1 MTAVST
7 FGAHASASVKLDKAK
22 CDWLFMFAYF
32 ATSLLAIA
40 MLFMN
45 VLEYKAGLVGKS
57 SMVIPAL
64 LLACLLCEF
73 AFLARRFSNDV
84 QKVFLLISVPAVL
97 AFGLFIIPGT
107 VPDEQAHIAQAL
119 DLFGRHS
126 GSFLVPKVLDPV
138 SLPHTYTDLYAS
150 ILTPDSWDSMISC
163 DRYVAYA
170 DGLYAIPAMVISVLR
185 VLNVNAMVAVVIAR
199 LVNGVL
205 FCAAGYYIIRLLPCG
220 KTALMVFLLNPML
233 IQQEASL
240 SADVLVNIAAI
251 AFVVYFLKLNSQK
264 EIARKEWLIFAA
276 LTVVITLAK
285 MMFAPL
291 ALLWFVFLNR
301 RLSGKWLLAAYLGIF
316 LVCCALAALVVVFY
330 HGSYFPASFELMRSP
345 AECARVLANS
355 IWIAGPFWINS
366 YLGQFLASLNL
377 ATWTPC
383 VYVYLVLQVVVLF
396 YSDEDC
402 SVLVRGVDKVFVCV
416 LCLVNLLLLVLTM
429 RNWSLEVDKVTDYIL
444 GIQGRYLFPLVLL
457 PLCCMLRPGKK
468 RSEGNVLITSAAL
481 LAAIFSINM
490 VPIITFYL

>member
-251 AFVVYFLKLNSQK
+251 TFVVYFLKLNSQK

>member
-1 MTAVST
+1 MTAIST
-7 FGAHASASVKLDKAK
+7 FGAHVSASVKLDNVKR
-22 CDWLFMFAYF
+22 DWLFMFAYF

-40 MLFMN
+40 MLFTN
-45 VLEYKAGLVGKS
+45 VLEYKAGLVGKA

-73 AFLARRFSNDV
+73 AFLARRFSCDV

-107 VPDEQAHIAQAL
+107 VPDEPAHIAQAL

-126 GSFLVPKVLDPV
+126 GSFLVPKALGPD
-138 SLPHTYTDLYAS
+138 SLPHTYADLYAS
-150 ILTPDSWDSMISC
+150 ISTPDSWDSMISC
-163 DRYVAYA
+163 DRYVAYL
-170 DGLYAIPAMVISVLR
+170 DGLYAIPAMVILVLR
-185 VLNVNAMVAVVIAR
+185 LLNVNAMVAVIIAR
-199 LVNGVL
+199 VVNGVL

-264 EIARKEWLIFAA
+264 EVARKEWLIFAA
-276 LTVVITLAK
+276 LTVVMALAK

-291 ALLWFVFLNR
+291 ALLWLVFFNR
-301 RLSGKWLLAAYLGIF
+301 RLSGKRLLAAYLGIF

-330 HGSYFPASFELMRSP
+330 RGPLFPASFALMRSP
-345 AECARVLANS
+345 AECARVLASS
-355 IWIAGPFWINS
+355 IWNVGPFWIDS
-366 YLGQFLASLNL
+366 YLGKYLAALNL

-396 YSDEDC
+396 YNDEDC

-429 RNWSLEVDKVTDYIL
+429 RGWSLEVDKVADYIL
-444 GIQGRYLFPLVLL
+444 GIQGRYFFPLVLL

-468 RSEGNVLITSAAL
+468 RSEGRVLVTSAAL
-481 LAAIFSINM
+481 LVAVFSINM
-490 VPIITFYL
+490 IPVITFYL

>member
-429 RNWSLEVDKVTDYIL
+429 RNWSLEVDKVTDYIF

>member
-1 MTAVST
+1 MTAIST
-7 FGAHASASVKLDKAK
+7 FGAHASASVKLDNAK
-22 CDWLFMFAYF
+22 RDWLFMFTYF

-40 MLFMN
+40 MLFTN
-45 VLEYKAGLVGKS
+45 VLEYKAGLVGKA

-107 VPDEQAHIAQAL
+107 VPDEHAHIAQAL

-126 GSFLVPKVLDPV
+126 GSFLVPKVLDPD
-138 SLPHTYTDLYAS
+138 SLPHTYADLYAS
-150 ILTPDSWDSMISC
+150 ISTPDSWDSMISC
-163 DRYVAYA
+163 DRYVAYL

-185 VLNVNAMVAVVIAR
+185 LLNVNAMLAVIVAR
-199 LVNGVL
+199 LVNGTL
-205 FCAAGYYIIRLLPCG
+205 FCAAGYFFIRLLPSG

-233 IQQEASL
+233 VQQEASL

-264 EIARKEWLIFAA
+264 EITKKELLIFAA
-276 LTVVITLAK
+276 LTLAMAVSK

-291 ALLWFVFLNR
+291 VLLWLVFLNR
-301 RLSGKWLLAAYLGIF
+301 KLVGKKLLAVYLGVFIA
-316 LVCCALAALVVVFY
+316 CCALAAVIVAFY
-330 HGSYFPASFELMRSP
+330 RGSFFPASFELMRSP
-345 AECARVLANS
+345 GECVRVLLNS
-355 IWIAGPFWINS
+355 IWVAGPFWINS
-366 YLGQFLASLNL
+366 YLGQFLGSLNI

-383 VYVYLVLQVVVLF
+383 VLAYLVLQIVVLF
-396 YSDEDC
+396 YNDEDC
-402 SVLVRGVDKVFVCV
+402 DDLVCGVDKAFVSI
-416 LCLVNLLLLVLTM
+416 LCFVNLILLVLTM
-429 RNWSLEVDKVTDYIL
+429 REWSLEVDKVTDYIL

-457 PLCCMLRPGKK
+457 PVCCLLRPGKR
-468 RSEGNVLITSAAL
+468 RSEGHVLVTSAAL
-481 LAAIFSINM
+481 LVAIFSINM
-490 VPIITFYL
+490 IPIITFYL

>member
-1 MTAVST
+1 MSATIIP
-7 FGAHASASVKLDKAK
+7 GAHATVNVKTDDARR
-22 CDWLFMFAYF
+22 DWLLLFTYF
-32 ATSLLAIA
+32 ATALLALAI
-40 MLFMN
+40 LF
-45 VLEYKAGLVGKS
+45 VTILEYKAGLTGKI
-57 SMVIPAL
+57 SMVFPAL

-73 AFLARRFSNDV
+73 AFLVRRFSGDV
-84 QKVFLLISVPAVL
+84 QKVFLLISIPAVL
-97 AFGLFIIPGT
+97 ALGLFIIPGT
-107 VPDEQAHIAQAL
+107 VPDESAHIAQAL

-126 GSFLVPKVLDPV
+126 GSFLVPKVLDPD
-138 SLPHTYTDLYAS
+138 SLPQNYSNLFVAITTPNSWGTMITY
-150 ILTPDSWDSMISC
+150 

-185 VLNVNAMVAVVIAR
+185 ILNVNAMVAVVIAR

-220 KTALMVFLLNPML
+220 KIALMVFLLNPML

-240 SADVLVNIAAI
+240 SADVLVNIAAV

-264 EIARKEWLIFAA
+264 EIARKEWLIFSA
-276 LTVVITLAK
+276 LTVVMALAK

-291 ALLWFVFLNR
+291 ALLWLVFLNR
-301 RLSGKWLLAAYLGIF
+301 RLSGKRLLAAYLGIF
-316 LVCCALAALVVVFY
+316 LVCCALAALIVVFY
-330 HGSYFPASFELMRSP
+330 HGSLFPASFELMRSP
-345 AECARVLANS
+345 TECARILANS
-355 IWIAGPFWINS
+355 IWIVGPFWIDS

-429 RNWSLEVDKVTDYIL
+429 RGWSLEVDKVTDYIL

-457 PLCCMLRPGKK
+457 PLFCMLRPGKK
-468 RSEGNVLITSAAL
+468 RSEGHVLITSAAL
-481 LAAIFSINM
+481 LVAIFSINM

>member
-7 FGAHASASVKLDKAK
+7 FGAHASVSVKLDKAK

>member
-377 ATWTPC
+377 ATWAPC